1 VSLVSVAVG
10 FLVTTL
16 ILKTS
21 SVGPTIVIVSVLVF
35 IMSLLKKKRRANDS
49 AKSARLTLF
58 E

>member
-1 VSLVSVAVG
+1 MSLVSVAVG

-35 IMSLLKKKRRANDS
+35 IMSLLKKS
-49 AKSARLTLF
+49 AVQMILRSRHV
-58 E
+58 